1 MESKT
6 PRTLSEPKSYT
17 DLEYAVMYKSRCEKL
32 ETELAGALGEI
43 RGLRQLV
50 NDCHIVAGQ
59 LETERNEVRAE
70 IEKFNSLFKNGIDCF
85 ASPCEKHSGENTPP
99 FDEFI
104 KKYGYK
110 CTPCLVEEL
119 AEAQTENNVL
129 KAVVWY
135 YCTQRGPNVIEELS
149 EKVKRL
155 ESMILTIQAWNIDK
169 SELRGHHCIAKQW
182 ICSLQDQIKRYKKG
196 KR

>member
-1 MESKT
+1 MSKT
-6 PRTLSEPKSYT
+6 PRTDEHLRMKRENG
-17 DLEYAVMYKSRCEKL
+17 LVAVVSREF
-32 ETELAGALGEI
+32 A
-43 RGLRQLV
+43 R
-50 NDCHIVAGQ
+50 Q
-59 LETERNEVRAE
+59 LET
-70 IEKFNSLFKNGIDCF
+70 
-85 ASPCEKHSGENTPP
+85 
-99 FDEFI
+99 
-104 KKYGYK
+104 
-110 CTPCLVEEL
+110 EL

-129 KAVVWY
+129 KAVIWY
-135 YCTQRGPNVIEELS
+135 YCTQRGTNVIEELS

>member
-32 ETELAGALGEI
+32 ETELA
-43 RGLRQLV
+43 
-50 NDCHIVAGQ
+50 
-59 LETERNEVRAE
+59 
-70 IEKFNSLFKNGIDCF
+70 
-85 ASPCEKHSGENTPP
+85 
-99 FDEFI
+99 
-104 KKYGYK
+104 
-110 CTPCLVEEL
+110 
-119 AEAQTENNVL
+119 EAQTENNVL
-129 KAVVWY
+129 KAVIWY

>member
-6 PRTLSEPKSYT
+6 PRTLSDPKSYT

-32 ETELAGALGEI
+32 ETELA
-43 RGLRQLV
+43 
-50 NDCHIVAGQ
+50 
-59 LETERNEVRAE
+59 
-70 IEKFNSLFKNGIDCF
+70 
-85 ASPCEKHSGENTPP
+85 
-99 FDEFI
+99 
-104 KKYGYK
+104 
-110 CTPCLVEEL
+110 
-119 AEAQTENNVL
+119 EAQTENNVL
-129 KAVVWY
+129 KAVIWY

-155 ESMILTIQAWNIDK
+155 ESMILTIQAWDIDK
-169 SELRGHHCIAKQW
+169 RELRGHHCIAKQW